1 MITYNLVRGVVKD
14 AKKSSVIYQH
24 LKNLNINSF
33 EALGDLPRH
42 GLTIAGYSTHK
53 LASQLREAL
62 ILDSL
67 ATEEEE

>member
-14 AKKSSVIYQH
+14 AKKSSIIYQH
-24 LKNLNINSF
+24 LKSLGIDTF
-33 EALGDLPRH
+33 EALDNLPRH
-42 GLTIAGYSTHK
+42 GLSVAGYSTHK